1 MNQQKKFVV
10 FIVRQPFKFLK
21 RVFTGFRKNQGVL
34 LSGAVAYYTLL
45 SLIPLFTLVLIG
57 LSHLVDERQLLEMV
71 AQNLELVVPGFAQTI
86 IEEIKKF
93 LEHRRFI
100 GGIGIVF
107 LVFFSSMAFT
117 VLENAMSVIFF
128 HRVQINRR
136 HFLVSA
142 VLPYIYILLVG
153 GGFLMITIISG
164 ALQAASGRR
173 VTLLAWSLGVDEFSS
188 AFLHILGII
197 GLILLLTS
205 FYMVMPV
212 GKIRLKHALVGGIT
226 AGVLWEI
233 MRRFLIWYF
242 STISMVNVI
251 YGSLATGAVALLSLE
266 AAAMILLLGAQVIA
280 EYERLDQE
288 KEETVEETEGMHT

>member
-10 FIVRQPFKFLK
+10 FILRQPLKFLK
-21 RVFTGFRKNQGVL
+21 RVFIGFRKNQGVL

-45 SLIPLFTLVLIG
+45 SIIPLFTLILIG
-57 LSHLVDERQLLEMV
+57 FSHVVDERQLLEMV

-86 IEEIKKF
+86 IEEIQKF

-100 GGIGIVF
+100 GVIGIVF

-142 VLPYIYILLVG
+142 ILPYIYILLVG
-153 GGFLMITIISG
+153 IGFLTITIISG
-164 ALQAASGRR
+164 ALQAASGRQI
-173 VTLLAWSLGVDEFSS
+173 TLLAWSLGVDEFSS
-188 AFLHILGII
+188 TILYLLGII

-226 AGVLWEI
+226 AGVLWEGI
-233 MRRFLIWYF
+233 RRFLIWYF

-251 YGSLATGAVALLSLE
+251 YGSLATGVVALLSLE

-280 EYERLDQE
+280 EYERLDLE